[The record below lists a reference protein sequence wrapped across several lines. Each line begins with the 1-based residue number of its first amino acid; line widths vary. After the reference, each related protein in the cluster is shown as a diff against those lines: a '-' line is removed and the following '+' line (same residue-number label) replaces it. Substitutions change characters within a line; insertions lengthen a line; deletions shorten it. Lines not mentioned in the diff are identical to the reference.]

1 MLKLI
6 KEFFTPPTFEGNE
19 EKTRSAEILNAVLNS
34 TYITFILLLIA
45 LSTGGTPKSTT
56 YIVIGLLFLMLT
68 LHFFLKKGYVQP
80 VGILLI
86 VFLTLS
92 LTIIIASN
100 GTISSVT
107 VSFYI
112 VTSVI
117 SALVISTQA
126 MYWSTGTNIILIFL
140 ITWAEDTG
148 KLPEVATPP
157 GIQLAVVFAAA
168 SIISAILLSLA
179 LNRLEKVLSHARHE
193 KELILEKVSLEQQ
206 VEERTEKLEKQSA
219 YLKSSVEINRTVA
232 SITNTSELIEKV
244 INLIQEDFSLYYV
257 GIFLIDEEN
266 KWAVLKAGTG
276 EAGKIMLNNKHH
288 LKIGAGLIGWS
299 IKHAQARIALDVGK
313 DAAHFDNPVLPE
325 TRSEAALPLR
335 SRGRVLGALSIQ
347 SRQQSAFD
355 QDFINTL
362 QTMTDQIAIALDNAE
377 LFAQSERIL
386 QAERKAYGQ
395 LSQDDW
401 HTLLQRKKVLTY
413 TSDAPNS
420 VRALEDVIEISK
432 EIENSSED
440 NGLTAIIPIKIHG
453 HALGGLKLRKNQ
465 EQGGWTEEELEL
477 AKILAEQASIS
488 LESARLFDQSQRRAT
503 RERVI
508 SQASSRMRETLNIES
523 VLAVAA
529 QEFRDSLGMAEAEVW
544 INAEDTSKQTK

>member
-6 KEFFTPPTFEGNE
+6 KEFFTPPTFENDE
-19 EKTRSAEILNAVLNS
+19 EKTRSAEILNTVLNS
-34 TYITFILLLIA
+34 SYITLILLLVA
-45 LSTGGTPKSTT
+45 LSTGGTPKNIT
-56 YIVIGLLFLMLT
+56 YIVIGLLFLMLA
-68 LHFFLKKGYVQP
+68 LHFFLKKGYVQR

-92 LTIIIASN
+92 ITIVIASS
-100 GTISSVT
+100 GTISTVT

-112 VTSVI
+112 ITSVI

-126 MYWSTGTNIILIFL
+126 MYWSTGTNIILTFI
-140 ITWAEDTG
+140 IMWAEDTG
-148 KLPEVATPP
+148 KLSEVASPP
-157 GIQLAVVFAAA
+157 SIQLAIVFAAA

-179 LNRLEKVLSHARHE
+179 LNRLEEALSHARRE

-219 YLKSSVEINRTVA
+219 YLKSSVEISRTVA
-232 SITNTSELIEKV
+232 SITNTPELIEKV

-276 EAGKIMLNNKHH
+276 KAGEIMLNNKHR

-347 SRQQSAFD
+347 SHQQSAFD

-377 LFAQSERIL
+377 LFTQSERIL
-386 QAERKAYGQ
+386 QAEQKAYGQ

-420 VRALEDVIEISK
+420 VRALEDIIEISK
-432 EIENSSED
+432 EIEDSSED
-440 NGLTAIIPIKIHG
+440 NGLTAIIPIKIRG

-465 EQGGWTEEELEL
+465 EQGAWTEEELAL
-477 AKILAEQASIS
+477 AKNLAEQASIS

-503 RERVI
+503 RERII
-508 SQASSRMRETLNIES
+508 SESAARMRETLDIES
-523 VLAVAA
+523 VLKTAA
-529 QEFRDSLGMAEAEVW
+529 IELHKALGKVETEVW
-544 INAEDTSKQTK
+544 IDAE